1 MNGAAPL
8 NGAGSL
14 TGAAIAVGTALPAYS
29 IAAVDPESM
38 KLWAAF
44 LRDPNPIHLDPR
56 AVQAKGL
63 GDKVI
68 NQGPANLAYIITML
82 QRAFPGS
89 TLLSLEVRYAGSV
102 FGGDAVEAGGKIAE
116 VSRGESGL
124 RIGCEVWL
132 RANDRDPAII
142 GRAVLGSP

>member
-1 MNGAAPL
+1 MNGAAP
-8 NGAGSL
+8 L
-14 TGAAIAVGTALPAYS
+14 TGAAIAVGTDLPPYS

-82 QRAFPGS
+82 QRTLPGS
-89 TLLSLEVRYAGSV
+89 ILVSLEVRYAGSV
-102 FGGDAVEAGGKIAE
+102 FGGDAVEAGGKITE
-116 VSRGESGL
+116 VAREASGL

-132 RANDRDPAII
+132 RANDRDPAIT
-142 GRAVLGSP
+142 GQAVLGLP

>member
-1 MNGAAPL
+1 MNGAAP
-8 NGAGSL
+8 L
-14 TGAAIAVGTALPAYS
+14 TGAAIAVGTDLPPYS

-82 QRAFPGS
+82 QRALPGS
-89 TLLSLEVRYAGSV
+89 MLVSLEVRYAGSV
-102 FGGDAVEAGGKIAE
+102 FGGDAVEAGGKITE
-116 VSRGESGL
+116 VAREASGL
-124 RIGCEVWL
+124 RLGCEVWL
-132 RANDRDPAII
+132 RANDRDPAIT
-142 GRAVLGSP
+142 GQAVLGLP

>member
-1 MNGAAPL
+1 VNGAAP
-8 NGAGSL
+8 L
-14 TGAAIAVGTALPAYS
+14 TGAAIAVGTDLPPYS

-82 QRAFPGS
+82 QRALPGS
-89 TLLSLEVRYAGSV
+89 ILVSLEVRYAGSV
-102 FGGDAVEAGGKIAE
+102 FGGDAVEAGGKITE
-116 VSRGESGL
+116 VAREASGL
-124 RIGCEVWL
+124 RLGCEVWL
-132 RANDRDPAII
+132 RANDRDPAIT
-142 GRAVLGSP
+142 GQAVLGLP

>member
-1 MNGAAPL
+1 VNGAAP
-8 NGAGSL
+8 L
-14 TGAAIAVGTALPAYS
+14 TGAAIAVGTDLPPYS
-29 IAAVDPESM
+29 IAVVDPKSM

-82 QRAFPGS
+82 QRALPGS
-89 TLLSLEVRYAGSV
+89 ILVSLEVRYAGSV
-102 FGGDAVEAGGKIAE
+102 FGGDAVEAGGKITE
-116 VSRGESGL
+116 VAREASGL

-132 RANDRDPAII
+132 RANDRDPAIT
-142 GRAVLGSP
+142 GQAVLGLP

>member
-1 MNGAAPL
+1 VNGAAP
-8 NGAGSL
+8 L
-14 TGAAIAVGTALPAYS
+14 TGAAIAVGTDLPPYS

-82 QRAFPGS
+82 QRTLPGS
-89 TLLSLEVRYAGSV
+89 ILVSLEVRYAGSV
-102 FGGDAVEAGGKIAE
+102 FGGDAVEAGGKITE
-116 VSRGESGL
+116 VAREASGL

-132 RANDRDPAII
+132 RANDRDPAIT
-142 GRAVLGSP
+142 GQAVLGLP

>member
-1 MNGAAPL
+1 MNGAAP
-8 NGAGSL
+8 L
-14 TGAAIAVGTALPAYS
+14 TGAAIAVGTDLPPYS

-82 QRAFPGS
+82 QRALPGS
-89 TLLSLEVRYAGSV
+89 ILVSLEVRYAASV
-102 FGGDAVEAGGKIAE
+102 FGGDAVEAGGKITE
-116 VSRGESGL
+116 VAREASGL

-132 RANDRDPAII
+132 RANDRDPAIT
-142 GRAVLGSP
+142 GQAVLGLP

>member
-1 MNGAAPL
+1 VNGAAP
-8 NGAGSL
+8 L
-14 TGAAIAVGTALPAYS
+14 TGAAIAVGTDLPPYS

-82 QRAFPGS
+82 QRALPGS
-89 TLLSLEVRYAGSV
+89 ILVSLEVRYAASV
-102 FGGDAVEAGGKIAE
+102 FGGDAVEAGGKITE
-116 VSRGESGL
+116 VAREASGL

-132 RANDRDPAII
+132 RANDRDPAIT
-142 GRAVLGSP
+142 GQAVLGLP

>member
-1 MNGAAPL
+1 MNGAAP
-8 NGAGSL
+8 L
-14 TGAAIAVGTALPAYS
+14 TGAAIAVGTDLPPYS

-68 NQGPANLAYIITML
+68 NQGPANLAYIITRL
-82 QRAFPGS
+82 QRALPGS
-89 TLLSLEVRYAGSV
+89 ILVSLEVRYAASV
-102 FGGDAVEAGGKIAE
+102 FGGDAVEAGGKITE
-116 VSRGESGL
+116 VAREASGL

-132 RANDRDPAII
+132 RANDRDPAIT
-142 GRAVLGSP
+142 GQAVLGLP